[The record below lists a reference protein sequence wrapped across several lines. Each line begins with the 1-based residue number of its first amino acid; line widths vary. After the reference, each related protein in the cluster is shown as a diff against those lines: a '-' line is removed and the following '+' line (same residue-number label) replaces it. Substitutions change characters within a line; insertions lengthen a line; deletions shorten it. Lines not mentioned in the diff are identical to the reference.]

1 MADYTYTC
9 PNAGHQGDREFIAA
23 DPGWFADRG
32 LDTPVSCKPCRD
44 WMQAQRDENWQCAAC
59 GKHRKF
65 TAAYKEAFHRS
76 QGKFVLPEVCGEAC
90 AKKLEQR
97 RLAEQRRLE
106 AERRC
111 QEQAAQK
118 YALQSLLQSLEEHK
132 TSIERAPEPEGV
144 EQDEEL
150 ESKEVGSFKE
160 LPDGFALPQCKVNLK
175 LSPARRRHI
184 ERHLPALGGTRSP
197 SALVDAQAS
206 LDDMIAEIGWVATQ
220 TQLPKRVFWQPK
232 GERYIC
238 LTEIEDGRIEVTVLA
253 ERQRSLLAN
262 KLEPITSYDGV
273 GLKYVTDRLADGRWS
288 G

>member
-1 MADYTYTC
+1 MADYSYVC
-9 PNAGHQGDREFIAA
+9 PNAGHEGRREFIAA

-59 GKHRKF
+59 GKRRKF

-76 QGKFVLPEVCGEAC
+76 QGKFVLPEVCDEVC
-90 AKKLEQR
+90 AKKLEKL

-106 AERRC
+106 AERRR
-111 QEQAAQK
+111 AVK
-118 YALQSLLQSLEEHK
+118 
-132 TSIERAPEPEGV
+132 ERAKSERNALAVAFAAVQHDPWSDL
-144 EQDEEL
+144 QDEVL
-150 ESKEVGSFKE
+150 EVKEVFSFKKLPAGIT
-160 LPDGFALPQCKVNLK
+160 LPDFKLNLK
-175 LSPARRRHI
+175 LSSARRRHI
-184 ERHLPALGGTRSP
+184 ERHLPAFGGKKSP
-197 SALVDAQAS
+197 SALVDARAS
-206 LDDMIAEIGWVATQ
+206 LDDMIAEIGWAVTQ
-220 TQLPKRVFWQPK
+220 TSLPKRVFWQPK
-232 GERYIC
+232 GEKYIC

-273 GLKYVTDRLADGRWS
+273 GLKYVTDRLADGRWA